1 MERVSELGSAFT
13 VNDSLALHSFSVWNE
28 NRYRPCVSAV
38 LEPLQ
43 LFLQTFHFPQEISNH
58 SILLYTLCFVLRQ
71 AIDLFYQRYETL
83 FLGNKEVPACT
94 ATSNVLE
101 GMKGMDE
108 EPWGCMSVPIPYA
121 HSACY
126 WATSRVPA
134 PTYCLALIH
143 VCMPKMEQHC
153 LDRPADGIS

>member
-1 MERVSELGSAFT
+1 METVSELGSAFA
-13 VNDSLALHSFSVWNE
+13 VNNSLALHSFSVWNE

-83 FLGNKEVPACT
+83 FLGNKEVPAST

-108 EPWGCMSVPIPYA
+108 EPRGRLTAVCQCLSLMHTV
-121 HSACY
+121 
-126 WATSRVPA
+126 RVIGPLLESLLQRTA
-134 PTYCLALIH
+134 WL
-143 VCMPKMEQHC
+143 
-153 LDRPADGIS
+153 